1 MIGRVTNLN
10 RKASHPEVE
19 VLTKDFLTV
28 GIKVSKMFCDWIRAG
43 VGASPIDWKSQD
55 LIVADQIA
63 AESHPSVRAKVT
75 RAL

>member
-1 MIGRVTNLN
+1 
-10 RKASHPEVE
+10 
-19 VLTKDFLTV
+19 
-28 GIKVSKMFCDWIRAG
+28 MFCDWIRAG

-55 LIVADQIA
+55 LIIADQIAA

>member
-1 MIGRVTNLN
+1 M
-10 RKASHPEVE
+10 
-19 VLTKDFLTV
+19 TV

-55 LIVADQIA
+55 RMVADQIA